1 MSMQTIQ
8 GACVVGLCGL
18 LAATG
23 AGCSASSTDTSSPS
37 HGGSSSS
44 QGGSSSGGS
53 TASGGTGL
61 VGNGGTSEGG
71 TSPIAGSGGNVT
83 NGGAPAGGTSS
94 GGTTAAGSGGS
105 GVAGSGGANP
115 GGSVCGGAGTRVFT
129 ADAAGAFVDD
139 FESGKI
145 ADGWYAF
152 NDLGTKGADASD
164 GMFKIMLQAGGA
176 PTTPVT
182 ANSGHYAGTGANAPT
197 AGGFGVGLQYNIV
210 VDKANGI
217 YCGDLSAFDG
227 VSFWAKGKAA
237 STITTNFIVP
247 SQNAVADG
255 GDCDTTS
262 TSGCYNHPQVKL
274 TLTTDWQQYAVPF
287 ADAKGA
293 GPTAAKVV
301 NNLVQGLLWLS
312 GDKDWDFSLDEIAFY
327 KGTAPKGPV
336 APK

>member
-1 MSMQTIQ
+1 M
-8 GACVVGLCGL
+8 
-18 LAATG
+18 
-23 AGCSASSTDTSSPS
+23 
-37 HGGSSSS
+37 
-44 QGGSSSGGS
+44 
-53 TASGGTGL
+53 
-61 VGNGGTSEGG
+61 
-71 TSPIAGSGGNVT
+71 
-83 NGGAPAGGTSS
+83 
-94 GGTTAAGSGGS
+94 
-105 GVAGSGGANP
+105 
-115 GGSVCGGAGTRVFT
+115 CGGAGTRVFT